1 MKYTVMTPADT
12 ALKPA
17 ERWHL
22 PKTLNTLLSFSGT
35 MNTDSDKRFDAE
47 FILMFSVMDE
57 NLSWYLDDNIRTY
70 CSEPSKVDKDDED
83 FQESN
88 KMHCER
94 TLR

>member
-1 MKYTVMTPADT
+1 MDKGS
-12 ALKPA
+12 A
-17 ERWHL
+17 E
-22 PKTLNTLLSFSGT
+22 S
-35 MNTDSDKRFDAE
+35 FDAE

-57 NLSWYLDDNIRTY
+57 NLSWYLEDNIRTY

-94 TLR
+94 MLYLGCFLVVKW